1 MLAIYWTRNYNRC
14 LFCWKKKIKKAIF
27 TACNVTC
34 VNGEYLV
41 DFDGKKEGTSAILTN
56 LLGNSAL
63 LIQAEDSTDIKAGD
77 LVDILLLDNIK

>member
-1 MLAIYWTRNYNRC
+1 MPIVKAKITKD
-14 LFCWKKKIKKAIF
+14 FPKKIKKAIF
-27 TACNVTC
+27 IACNVSC

-41 DFDGKKEGTSAILTN
+41 DFEGKKEGTSAILTN